1 MQKQKLTTY
10 KNQNGIDFVSA
21 LNQEQL
27 ADLVA
32 MYVCAMHPN
41 YRMLPS
47 SVFYGDEM
55 EMTCFDF
62 VKKNSLPI
70 CCLVTNDKGFDYDLN
85 NILLCKIENKDYL
98 QAYVFCGCWD
108 ENCPQPGEKT
118 VVEQINEKLFSTNQR
133 TICRVDLFNF
143 AKQNHGNGLLKFIDD
158 NFVF

>member
-1 MQKQKLTTY
+1 MQKLTVY

-21 LNQEQL
+21 LDQEQL

-32 MYVCAMHPN
+32 MYVSAMHPN

-47 SVFYGDEM
+47 SVFYGDDM

-70 CCLVTNDKGFDYDLN
+70 GCLVTNDKDFDYNL
-85 NILLCKIENKDYL
+85 IESDDYL

-108 ENCPQPGEKT
+108 ENCPQAGEKS

-133 TICRVDLFNF
+133 AICRVDLFNF
-143 AKQNHGNGLLKFIDD
+143 AKQNYGNGLLKFIDD

>member
-70 CCLVTNDKGFDYDLN
+70 GCIVTTDKDFDYNL
-85 NILLCKIENKDYL
+85 IESDDYL
-98 QAYVFCGCWD
+98 QAYAFCGCWD

-133 TICRVDLFNF
+133 AICRADLFNF
-143 AKQNHGNGLLKFIDD
+143 AKQNYGNGLLKFIDD